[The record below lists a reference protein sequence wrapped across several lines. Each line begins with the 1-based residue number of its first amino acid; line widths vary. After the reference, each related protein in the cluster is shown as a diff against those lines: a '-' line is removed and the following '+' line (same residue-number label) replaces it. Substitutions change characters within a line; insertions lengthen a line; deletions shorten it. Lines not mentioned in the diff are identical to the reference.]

1 MSRIRTIK
9 PEFFRHEL
17 LQDLQSGNPSLN
29 PMLVFAGLWTLC
41 DKAGRFEWK
50 PRQIKLD
57 ILPFLDFSM
66 VETLALLTQAGM
78 VIHYEV
84 EGKHLGLIPTFQ
96 DHQRITGKEAQSP
109 ERYPGPDQGNI
120 REAPGCVTD
129 VQERERE
136 REREVLTTVSLSAP
150 QSAKADT
157 AAKTTKRISKRAK
170 QLQIAELS
178 MTADQAG
185 AWDRIKTAWPRKG
198 WNSQTRSEQ
207 PRFTN
212 PARAGAWFK
221 EICNDAPIELSEG
234 QRITPA
240 DLADAT
246 IAWLQKRWKETARGG
261 SPVVPCIENFFSCD
275 PASKLHWQSA
285 LLEHFGVSEAS

>member
-1 MSRIRTIK
+1 MSLRIKNWEKFQHYQHGRGAPPWVKIYRGLLNDKDWFALPGDAAKTLINLWLLAA
-9 PEFFRHEL
+9 EHE
-17 LQDLQSGNPSLN
+17 G
-29 PMLVFAGLWTLC
+29 
-41 DKAGRFEWK
+41 E
-50 PRQIKLD
+50 
-57 ILPFLDFSM
+57 LPDSD
-66 VETLALLTQAGM
+66 TLAFRLRLDSKVLAQHLIACSGWLIDDDSTLLATCYQLA
-78 VIHYEV
+78 
-84 EGKHLGLIPTFQ
+84 T
-96 DHQRITGKEAQSP
+96 P
-109 ERYPGPDQGNI
+109 ET
-120 REAPGCVTD
+120 ET
-129 VQERERE
+129 ETETE
-136 REREVLTTVSLSAP
+136 LTTVSLSAP

-157 AAKTTKRISKRAK
+157 AAKTPKRVSKRAK